1 MQTKIRILIFSIL
14 CLTFMP
20 QPVNAQTASEETRR
34 HVGQGEAARPLLTA
48 PEVID
53 VLVSLSDGLKWQ
65 KTGNCG
71 TYLIE
76 FKDAYSKRDGQVSV
90 KTGFFLFGDPDQ
102 IYKSKHIEG
111 PEFEYS
117 FFANTCPPGPHQRDY
132 DCFGEALI
140 TVEVVSR
147 ELVRIRQKPL
157 RRDPNNYI
165 PAGERSCTFQKK

>member
-1 MQTKIRILIFSIL
+1 MHRRKLMLILSIL
-14 CLTFMP
+14 CLTAMP
-20 QPVNAQTASEETRR
+20 QAVNAQTISEETNR
-34 HVGQGEAARPLLTA
+34 HAGHGEVAQPVLTV
-48 PEVID
+48 PEIID
-53 VLVSLSDGLKWQ
+53 VLVSLSDGRTWQ
-65 KTGNCG
+65 RAGNCS

-90 KTGFFLFGDPDQ
+90 RTGFFLFGDPDR

-111 PEFEYS
+111 PVFEYS
-117 FFANTCPPGPHQRDY
+117 FFANTCPSGEHQRDY
-132 DCFGEALI
+132 DCFGEAAI

-147 ELVRIRQKPL
+147 KLVKIRQKPL